1 MASPSSSPSPSPYDV
16 VIIGSGQ
23 AGNPLARAFAQA
35 GRRTAVVERVHVGG
49 TCINEGCTP
58 TKTMIASARVAHLAR
73 RGAQYG
79 VRDGSV
85 QVDVAH
91 VRKRKQSIVDNFRA
105 NSEQGL
111 ASAGVE
117 LIRGEA
123 RFTGART
130 IEVRTVDQP
139 RTLRAEVVVIN
150 TGLRPAI
157 PEIPGL
163 DVVPYLT
170 STSIMELVSAPE
182 HLVVLGGGY
191 VGLEF
196 AQMFRRFGSRV
207 TILQRGDQLLPLEDA
222 DVAEEIATILRDEG
236 IDVVLRAS
244 ATEVARVGTGIRVA
258 YRVGGSG
265 EEGEANATA
274 GVSGSHL
281 LVATGRTP
289 NSEGMGL
296 SAAGVVRDEH
306 GYIRV
311 DDQLRTTAEQVYA
324 VGDVKGGPA
333 FTHVSYDDFRILRAN
348 LLRGGN
354 ASTNGR
360 QVPYTV
366 FTDPQLGRIGMTE
379 RQARDAGRRIRVAR
393 LPMNSV
399 ARALETDETRGF
411 MKAVV
416 DADSERILGAAV
428 LGLEGGEIVALLQV
442 AMMGN
447 LPYTVLRDGIFAH
460 PTLAEAMNSLFMALD
475 GDR

>member
-1 MASPSSSPSPSPYDV
+1 MMASSPLSYDV
-16 VIIGSGQ
+16 LIIGSGQ
-23 AGNPLARAFAQA
+23 AANPLARAFAQA
-35 GRRTAVVERVHVGG
+35 GRRTALVERIHVGG
-49 TCINEGCTP
+49 SCVNEGCSP
-58 TKTMIASARVAHLAR
+58 TKTMIASARVAYLAR
-73 RGAQYG
+73 RGRDYG
-79 VRDGSV
+79 VRDGDV
-85 QVDVAH
+85 QVDVAR
-91 VRKRKQSIVDNFRA
+91 VRTRKQSIVDSFRA
-105 NSEQGL
+105 ANERGL

-117 LIRGEA
+117 LVRGEA
-123 RFTGART
+123 RFVGERT
-130 IEVRTVDQP
+130 VEVRTVEDP
-139 RTLRAEVVVIN
+139 LTLVGDVVVIN

-170 STSIMELVSAPE
+170 STSIMELTSAPE

-207 TILQRGDQLLPLEDA
+207 TVLHRGDQLLSHEDA
-222 DVAEEIATILRDEG
+222 DVAEEVAKILRDEG

-244 ATEVARVGTGIRVA
+244 ATEVWRAGTDIRVQ
-258 YRVGGSG
+258 YRVGGKDAS
-265 EEGEANATA
+265 ADATGTA
-274 GVSGSHL
+274 SGSHL

-289 NSEGMGL
+289 NTDGLGL
-296 SAAGVVRDEH
+296 SAAGVEKDER

-311 DDQLRTTAEQVYA
+311 DDQLKTSAERTYA

-333 FTHVSYDDFRILRAN
+333 FTHISYDDFRILRAN

-354 ASTNGR
+354 ASIRGR
-360 QVPYTV
+360 LVPYAL
-366 FTDPQLGRIGMTE
+366 FTDPQLGRVGMTE
-379 RQARDAGRRIRVAR
+379 REARAMGRRVRIAR
-393 LPMNSV
+393 LPMTRV

-447 LPYTVLRDGIFAH
+447 LPYTSLRDGIFSH
-460 PTLAEAMNSLFMALD
+460 PTLAESINNLFMAMD